1 LTAEQFGGF
10 MLQPAC
16 QLAEFLHNGWQRRW
30 HDPPLAVL
38 FAEGLSAEEA
48 AVVDQAADGELFP
61 GVSDQF
67 YSSLSD
73 DYYDVYSDAYYDPG
87 TP

>member
-1 LTAEQFGGF
+1 MTLPWMCF
-10 MLQPAC
+10 
-16 QLAEFLHNGWQRRW
+16 
-30 HDPPLAVL
+30 

-61 GVSDQF
+61 EVSDQF

>member
-1 LTAEQFGGF
+1 VSAEQFRGF

-16 QLAEFLHNGWQRRW
+16 QLAEFLHNCWERRW
-30 HDPPLAVL
+30 HDPPLAVR

-48 AVVDQAADGELFP
+48 AVVDQAVDGELFP
-61 GVSDQF
+61 EVSDQF
-67 YSSLSD
+67 YSSPSD